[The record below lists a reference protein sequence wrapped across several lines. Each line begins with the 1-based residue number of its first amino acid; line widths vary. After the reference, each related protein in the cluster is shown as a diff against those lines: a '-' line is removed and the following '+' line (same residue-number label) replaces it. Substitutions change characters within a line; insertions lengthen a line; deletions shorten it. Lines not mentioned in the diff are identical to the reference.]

1 MDQAPSRCFEG
12 LVMRY
17 PSDQKARAKQ
27 AILQAGARALRTNG
41 FNGIGVDGL
50 AASAGVTS
58 GAFYSNFSNKEAL
71 LEEVIETCVGEPFID
86 SESGS
91 LAERQDRLK
100 EWLAMYISAD
110 HRADPASGCVMP
122 TLSADVARS
131 NPQIRAA
138 YKRKMLELVRKMSN
152 VLDGAR
158 PDREKRA
165 WSIIAM
171 MVGAIAIS
179 RAMADGEEADHV
191 LDSALQSATALIVPK
206 QIPRDSRTS
215 SRR

>member
-1 MDQAPSRCFEG
+1 
-12 LVMRY
+12 MRY
-17 PSDQKARAKQ
+17 PSDQKAKAKQ

-41 FNGIGVDGL
+41 FNGIGVDGV

-71 LEEVIETCVGEPFID
+71 LEEVIETCLGEPFID

-91 LAERQDRLK
+91 LAERQARLK

-131 NPQIRAA
+131 SPQIRAT
-138 YKRKMLELVRKMSN
+138 YERRMVVLVQKMSN
-152 VLDGAR
+152 ALDGAG
-158 PDREKRA
+158 PDRAKRA

-171 MVGAIAIS
+171 MIGAIAIS
-179 RAMADGEEADHV
+179 RAMPDGEEADQA
-191 LDSALQSATALIVPK
+191 LASALQTAIALIAP
-206 QIPRDSRTS
+206 T
-215 SRR
+215 

>member
-1 MDQAPSRCFEG
+1 
-12 LVMRY
+12 MRY
-17 PSDQKARAKQ
+17 PPDQKARAKT

-71 LEEVIETCVGEPFID
+71 LDEVIAACVGEPFID

-91 LAERQDRLK
+91 LAERQDRLRD
-100 EWLAMYISAD
+100 WLTMYISAE

-122 TLSADVARS
+122 TLSADVARA
-131 NPQIRAA
+131 NPQIRAT
-138 YKRKMLELVRKMSN
+138 YQRKMLELIRKMSN
-152 VLDGAR
+152 VVSG
-158 PDREKRA
+158 PEPEREQRA

-171 MVGAIAIS
+171 MVGAVAIS
-179 RAMADGEEADHV
+179 RAMPDGAAADQA
-191 LDSALQSATALIVPK
+191 LDSALQTAMALI
-206 QIPRDSRTS
+206 TAE
-215 SRR
+215 

>member
-1 MDQAPSRCFEG
+1 
-12 LVMRY
+12 MRY
-17 PSDQKARAKQ
+17 PSDQKAKAKE

-71 LEEVIETCVGEPFID
+71 LEEVIETCLGEPFID

-91 LAERQDRLK
+91 LAERQEHLK

-131 NPQIRAA
+131 NPKIRAA
-138 YKRKMLELVRKMSN
+138 YKRKMLALVRKMSN
-152 VLDGAR
+152 VLDVTG

-165 WSIIAM
+165 WSIVAM
-171 MVGAIAIS
+171 MVGAVAIS
-179 RAMADGEEADHV
+179 RAMADGEEADQA
-191 LDSALQSATALIVPK
+191 LDSALQTAIALIAPK
-206 QIPRDSRTS
+206 
-215 SRR
+215 

>member
-1 MDQAPSRCFEG
+1 
-12 LVMRY
+12 MRY
-17 PSDQKARAKQ
+17 PSDQKAKAKQ

-41 FNGIGVDGL
+41 FNGIGVDGV

-71 LEEVIETCVGEPFID
+71 LEEVIETCLGEPFID

-91 LAERQDRLK
+91 LAERQARLK
-100 EWLAMYISAD
+100 EWLAMYIGAD
-110 HRADPASGCVMP
+110 HRADPATGCVMP

-131 NPQIRAA
+131 SPQIRAT
-138 YKRKMLELVRKMSN
+138 YERRMLVLVQKMSN
-152 VLDGAR
+152 ALDGAG

-171 MVGAIAIS
+171 MIGAVAIS
-179 RAMADGEEADHV
+179 RAMPDGKGADQA
-191 LDSALQSATALIVPK
+191 LAAALQTAIAFIAPK
-206 QIPRDSRTS
+206 
-215 SRR
+215 

>member
-1 MDQAPSRCFEG
+1 
-12 LVMRY
+12 MRY

-27 AILQAGARALRTNG
+27 AILQAAARTLRTNG

-71 LEEVIETCVGEPFID
+71 LDEVIDACLGEASIN
-86 SESGS
+86 SES
-91 LAERQDRLK
+91 RLK
-100 EWLAMYISAD
+100 EWLASYISAT
-110 HRADPASGCVMP
+110 HRADPASGCVIP

-131 NPQIRAA
+131 NPQIRAT
-138 YKRKMLELVRKMSN
+138 YKRKMLALVRKISN
-152 VLDGAR
+152 VLHGAG
-158 PDREKRA
+158 PERERRA

-179 RAMADGEEADHV
+179 RAMPDGEEADQL
-191 LDSALQSATALIVPK
+191 LDAALVSAIAL
-206 QIPRDSRTS
+206 TS
-215 SRR
+215 SK

>member
-1 MDQAPSRCFEG
+1 
-12 LVMRY
+12 MRY
-17 PSDQKARAKQ
+17 PPDQKARATQ

-58 GAFYSNFSNKEAL
+58 GAFYSNFPNKEAL
-71 LEEVIETCVGEPFID
+71 LEEVIKTCLGEPFID

-91 LAERQDRLK
+91 LAERQQRLK
-100 EWLAMYISAD
+100 EWLAMYISAY
-110 HRADPASGCVMP
+110 HRADPTSGCVMP

-138 YKRKMLELVRKMSN
+138 YEHKMLELVRKMSN
-152 VLDGAR
+152 VLDGAA

-165 WSIIAM
+165 WSVISV

-179 RAMADGEEADHV
+179 RAMPDGEEAGQV
-191 LDSALQSATALIVPK
+191 LDSALQTAIALIAPK
-206 QIPRDSRTS
+206 
-215 SRR
+215 

>member
-1 MDQAPSRCFEG
+1 
-12 LVMRY
+12 MRY
-17 PSDQKARAKQ
+17 PSDQKAKAKQ

-71 LEEVIETCVGEPFID
+71 LEKVIETCLGEPFMD

-91 LAERQDRLK
+91 LAERQQRLK
-100 EWLAMYISAD
+100 EWLAIYISAY

-138 YKRKMLELVRKMSN
+138 YERKMLELVRKMSN
-152 VLDGAR
+152 ILDGTG

-165 WSIIAM
+165 WSLISM

-179 RAMADGEEADHV
+179 RAMPDGEEAGQV
-191 LDSALQSATALIVPK
+191 LDSALQTATALIAPK
-206 QIPRDSRTS
+206 
-215 SRR
+215 

>member
-1 MDQAPSRCFEG
+1 
-12 LVMRY
+12 MRY
-17 PSDQKARAKQ
+17 PSDQKPRAKQ
-27 AILQAGARALRTNG
+27 AILQAGTRALRTNG

-71 LEEVIETCVGEPFID
+71 LEEVIETCVGEPYIG
-86 SESGS
+86 SASGS
-91 LAERQDRLK
+91 FAERQQHLK
-100 EWLAMYISAD
+100 DWLAIYISAD

-131 NPQIRAA
+131 NPKVRAA
-138 YKRKMLELVRKMSN
+138 YTRKMLMLVDKMSN
-152 VLDGAR
+152 ALDPAA
-158 PDREKRA
+158 PDREQRA

-179 RAMADGEEADHV
+179 RAMLDGEKADQA
-191 LDSALQSATALIVPK
+191 LDAALQSAIALIAPK
-206 QIPRDSRTS
+206 
-215 SRR
+215 

>member
-1 MDQAPSRCFEG
+1 
-12 LVMRY
+12 MRY

-27 AILQAGARALRTNG
+27 AILQAGARALRANG

-71 LEEVIETCVGEPFID
+71 LEEVIETCLGEPFID

-91 LAERQDRLK
+91 PAERQDRLK

-138 YKRKMLELVRKMSN
+138 YKRRMLALVRKMSN
-152 VLDGAR
+152 VLDGS
-158 PDREKRA
+158 DREKRA

-171 MVGAIAIS
+171 MIGAIAIS
-179 RAMADGEEADHV
+179 RAMPDGKEADQV
-191 LDSALQSATALIVPK
+191 LNAVLQTTVALIASK
-206 QIPRDSRTS
+206 
-215 SRR
+215 

>member
-1 MDQAPSRCFEG
+1 
-12 LVMRY
+12 MRY

-41 FNGIGVDGL
+41 FNGIGIDGL

-71 LEEVIETCVGEPFID
+71 LEEVIETCLGEPFID

-131 NPQIRAA
+131 NPQIRVA
-138 YKRKMLELVRKMSN
+138 YRRKMLALVHKMSN
-152 VLDGAR
+152 VLDGTG

-165 WSIIAM
+165 WSIVAM

-179 RAMADGEEADHV
+179 RAMPDGEEADQV
-191 LDSALQSATALIVPK
+191 LDSALQTAIALIA
-206 QIPRDSRTS
+206 D
-215 SRR
+215 RRPQARSVAT

>member
-1 MDQAPSRCFEG
+1 MSKSSYFEG
-12 LVMRY
+12 VLMRY
-17 PSDQKARAKQ
+17 PSDQKARARQ
-27 AILQAGARALRTNG
+27 AILQAGARSLRTNG

-71 LEEVIETCVGEPFID
+71 LEEVIEACLGEPFID

-91 LAERQDRLK
+91 LAERQQRLK
-100 EWLAMYISAD
+100 EYLAMYISAD

-131 NPQIRAA
+131 NPQIRAV
-138 YKRKMLELVRKMSN
+138 YRRRMLELVRKMSN
-152 VLDGAR
+152 LLDGAG

-165 WSIIAM
+165 WSVIAM
-171 MVGAIAIS
+171 MVGANAIS
-179 RAMADGEEADHV
+179 RAMPDG
-191 LDSALQSATALIVPK
+191 
-206 QIPRDSRTS
+206 
-215 SRR
+215 

>member
-1 MDQAPSRCFEG
+1 
-12 LVMRY
+12 MRY
-17 PSDQKARAKQ
+17 PSDQKARAKE
-27 AILQAGARALRTNG
+27 AILQAGASALRTNG

-50 AASAGVTS
+50 AAAAGVTS

-71 LEEVIETCVGEPFID
+71 LENVIETCVGEPFID

-91 LAERQDRLK
+91 LAQRQERLR
-100 EWLAMYISAD
+100 EFLAMYISAE

-138 YKRKMLELVRKMSN
+138 YKRKMLQLVRKMSN
-152 VLDGAR
+152 VLDGAE

-165 WSIIAM
+165 WSIVAM
-171 MVGAIAIS
+171 MVGAVAIS
-179 RAMADGEEADHV
+179 RAMPDGKEADRA
-191 LDSALQSATALIVPK
+191 LDSALQTAVSLIASK
-206 QIPRDSRTS
+206 
-215 SRR
+215 

>member
-1 MDQAPSRCFEG
+1 
-12 LVMRY
+12 MRY
-17 PSDQKARAKQ
+17 PSDQKARAKE
-27 AILQAGARALRTNG
+27 AILQAGAKALRTNG

-58 GAFYSNFSNKEAL
+58 GAFYSNFANKEAL
-71 LEEVIETCVGEPFID
+71 LENVIETCVGEPFID

-91 LAERQDRLK
+91 LAQRQERLR
-100 EWLAMYISAD
+100 EWLAMYISAE

-138 YKRKMLELVRKMSN
+138 YRRKMLELVRKMSN
-152 VLDGAR
+152 VLDGAE

-165 WSIIAM
+165 WSVIAM
-171 MVGAIAIS
+171 MVGAVAIS
-179 RAMADGEEADHV
+179 RAMPDSKEADRA
-191 LDSALQSATALIVPK
+191 LDSALQTAIALIPSK
-206 QIPRDSRTS
+206 
-215 SRR
+215 

>member
-1 MDQAPSRCFEG
+1 
-12 LVMRY
+12 MRY

-27 AILQAGARALRTNG
+27 AILQAGASALRTNG

-71 LEEVIETCVGEPFID
+71 LEEVIAACVGEPFID

-91 LAERQDRLK
+91 LAERQDRLR
-100 EWLAMYISAD
+100 EWLALYISAE

-131 NPQIRAA
+131 NPEIRTT
-138 YKRKMLELVRKMSN
+138 YQRKMLELVRKMSN
-152 VLDGAR
+152 VLEGAAA
-158 PDREKRA
+158 DREKRA
-165 WSIIAM
+165 WSIVAL

-179 RAMADGEEADHV
+179 RAMPDGEAANRA
-191 LDSALQSATALIVPK
+191 LDSALQTATALVAAK
-206 QIPRDSRTS
+206 
-215 SRR
+215 